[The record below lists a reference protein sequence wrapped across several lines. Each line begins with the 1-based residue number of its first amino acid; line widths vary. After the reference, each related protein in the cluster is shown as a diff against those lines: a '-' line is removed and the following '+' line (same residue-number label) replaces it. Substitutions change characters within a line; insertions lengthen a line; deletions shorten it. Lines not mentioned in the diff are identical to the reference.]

1 METAAGFPLGKP
13 SGYHILVPL
22 ELSYF
27 RLLQHRAV
35 GKGDCISV
43 EIDRAVIRKAG
54 YCAVPGQIPGAAA
67 LNSDYRIS
75 GYIDPYLISS
85 QSACAVSTSDFEFR
99 YHGLIVSSSYVGDV
113 KPEDVK
119 AKYESG
125 VLTIHFNNY
134 IC

>member
-1 METAAGFPLGKP
+1 MGKP

-67 LNSDYRIS
+67 LNGDYSVIADSR
-75 GYIDPYLISS
+75 GWRNYP
-85 QSACAVSTSDFEFR
+85 QRA
-99 YHGLIVSSSYVGDV
+99 GD
-113 KPEDVK
+113 KRQHPH
-119 AKYESG
+119 SP
-125 VLTIHFNNY
+125 VLRRKE
-134 IC
+134 